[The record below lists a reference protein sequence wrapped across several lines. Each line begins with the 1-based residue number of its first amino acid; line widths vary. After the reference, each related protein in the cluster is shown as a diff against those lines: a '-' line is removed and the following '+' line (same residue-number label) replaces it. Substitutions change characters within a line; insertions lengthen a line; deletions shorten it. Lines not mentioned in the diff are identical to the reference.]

1 VATLIDR
8 ARAAARPMRAI
19 VRRIVPRLSIVTARG
34 QLRPRSNHDPQV
46 CQYTQI
52 TGASHP
58 HTSVYAEIQAK

>member
-1 VATLIDR
+1 
-8 ARAAARPMRAI
+8 MRAI

-58 HTSVYAEIQAK
+58 YTSVYAEIQAK